1 MPERKNRTR
10 RSMLWVCALA
20 AMVLLAALPATAA
33 WYATQSAAG
42 GSAIETATFEVSV
55 KTETNP
61 AAAPLKQQDLA
72 ALMAEYETVW
82 DTVEVADTLYYDATV
97 VTVTADEENT
107 ASGYV
112 IVTYHDQD
120 HDQDY
125 YSDFIAPGES
135 VRFTVPGGTV
145 RGSDGEITVSG
156 EDAFDELY
164 RNEFV
169 IKAGWGRP
177 EERPTLEELQDAL
190 DAQTADLIALRKQA
204 YLEELKA
211 QLEQAKQAAEE
222 AARKAAEEAAS
233 QAGQN
238 TGAATTEPTGVFTGS

>member
-42 GSAIETATFEVSV
+42 GSAIETASFAVSV
-55 KTETNP
+55 NAETKT
-61 AAAPLKQQDLA
+61 AAVPLKQQELA
-72 ALMAEYETVW
+72 ALMAEYATVW
-82 DTVEVADTLYYDATV
+82 NTVEVADTLYYDATV
-97 VTVTADEENT
+97 VTVTADKDNT

-112 IVTYHDQD
+112 IVTYNNKK
-120 HDQDY
+120 Y
-125 YSDFIAPGES
+125 YSDFIAPGKS

-145 RGSDGEITVSG
+145 RGSGDSLAVSG
-156 EDAFDELY
+156 EDALGKPY
-164 RNEFV
+164 SNEFV
-169 IKAGWGRP
+169 IEAGWGRP
-177 EERPTLEELQDAL
+177 EGELKLKDLQDAL
-190 DAQTADLIALRKQA
+190 DAQTDSLIARQKQA
-204 YLEELKA
+204 YLEALAA
-211 QLEQAKQAAEE
+211 QLEEQAKQAAEE

-238 TGAATTEPTGVFTGS
+238 TEAATTEPTGVFTGS

>member
-20 AMVLLAALPATAA
+20 VMVLLAALPATAA

-42 GSAIETATFEVSV
+42 GSAIKTASFEVEADTRPQ
-55 KTETNP
+55 TEPVSLT
-61 AAAPLKQQDLA
+61 PLALA
-72 ALMAEYETVW
+72 ALTEKYGE
-82 DTVEVADTLYYDATV
+82 DAVNIFAVRQMTYQTTV
-97 VTVTADEENT
+97 VTVTADKGNT

-112 IVTYHDQD
+112 IVTYQN
-120 HDQDY
+120 QDY

-135 VRFTVPGGTV
+135 VRFTVPGGEV
-145 RGSDGEITVSG
+145 RGSGDSLAVSG
-156 EDAFDELY
+156 EDAFGKTY

-169 IKAGWGRP
+169 IEAGWGRP
-177 EERPTLEELQDAL
+177 EGELKLKDLQDAL
-190 DAQTADLIALRKQA
+190 NAHTDSLIARQKQA
-204 YLEELKA
+204 YLEALAA

-222 AARKAAEEAAS
+222 AARKAAEEAAN

>member
-42 GSAIETATFEVSV
+42 GSAIETATFEVAAAA
-55 KTETNP
+55 KTEK
-61 AAAPLKQQDLA
+61 ASAPLTQSDLA
-72 ALMAEYETVW
+72 DLTEKYGE
-82 DTVEVADTLYYDATV
+82 DAVNAFAVRQMTYQTTV

-112 IVTYHDQD
+112 IVTYDNK
-120 HDQDY
+120 DY
-125 YSDFIAPGES
+125 YSDFIAPGKS

-177 EERPTLEELQDAL
+177 EGELKLKDLQDAL
-190 DAQTADLIALRKQA
+190 DAQTDSLIARQKQA
-204 YLEELKA
+204 YLEALAA
-211 QLEQAKQAAEE
+211 QLEQAKQ
-222 AARKAAEEAAS
+222 AAEEAAS

>member
-42 GSAIETATFEVSV
+42 GSAIETASFAVSV
-55 KTETNP
+55 NAEPKT
-61 AAAPLKQQDLA
+61 AAVPLKQQDLA
-72 ALMAEYETVW
+72 ALTAEYATVW

-97 VTVTADEENT
+97 VTVTADKDNT

-112 IVTYHDQD
+112 IVTYDNK
-120 HDQDY
+120 DY
-125 YSDFIAPGES
+125 YSDFIAPGKS

-156 EDAFDELY
+156 KDAFDELY

-190 DAQTADLIALRKQA
+190 DAQTDSLIARQKQA
-204 YLEELKA
+204 YLEALEA

-238 TGAATTEPTGVFTGS
+238 TTEAATTEPTGDITGS

>member
-42 GSAIETATFEVSV
+42 GSAIETATFEVEADTRPQ
-55 KTETNP
+55 TESASLTP
-61 AAAPLKQQDLA
+61 SDLA
-72 ALMAEYETVW
+72 DLTEKYGE
-82 DTVEVADTLYYDATV
+82 DAVNAFAVRQMTYQTTV
-97 VTVTADEENT
+97 VTVTADRENT

-112 IVTYHDQD
+112 IVTYNNSEN
-120 HDQDY
+120 Y
-125 YSDFIAPGES
+125 YSGFVAPGES
-135 VRFTVPGGTV
+135 VCFTVPGGTV

-156 EDAFDELY
+156 EDASGKTY

-169 IKAGWGRP
+169 IEAGWGRP
-177 EERPTLEELQDAL
+177 EGELKLKDLRDAL
-190 DAQTADLIALRKQA
+190 NAQTDSLIARQKKA
-204 YLEELKA
+204 YLEKLAA

-222 AARKAAEEAAS
+222 AARKAAEEAAN

>member
-42 GSAIETATFEVSV
+42 GSAIETATFEVAAAA
-55 KTETNP
+55 KTEK
-61 AAAPLKQQDLA
+61 ASAPLTQSDLA
-72 ALMAEYETVW
+72 DLTEKYGE
-82 DTVEVADTLYYDATV
+82 DAVNAFARRQMTYQTTV
-97 VTVTADEENT
+97 VTVTADRENT

-112 IVTYHDQD
+112 IVTYDNK
-120 HDQDY
+120 DY
-125 YSDFIAPGES
+125 YSDFIAPGGR
-135 VRFTVPGGTV
+135 VTFTVPGGEV
-145 RGSDGEITVSG
+145 RGSGDSLAVSG
-156 EDAFDELY
+156 EDASGKTY

-169 IKAGWGRP
+169 IEAGWGRP
-177 EERPTLEELQDAL
+177 EGELKLKDLQDAL
-190 DAQTADLIALRKQA
+190 DAQTDSLIARQKQA
-204 YLEELKA
+204 YLEALA
-211 QLEQAKQAAEE
+211 TQLEEQAKQAAEE
-222 AARKAAEEAAS
+222 AARKAAEEAAN

>member
-42 GSAIETATFEVSV
+42 GSTIETATFEVEADTRPQ
-55 KTETNP
+55 TESASLTP
-61 AAAPLKQQDLA
+61 SDLA
-72 ALMAEYETVW
+72 DLTEKYGEDAVNALPVGRMDYQT
-82 DTVEVADTLYYDATV
+82 TV

-112 IVTYHDQD
+112 IVTYDNK
-120 HDQDY
+120 DY
-125 YSDFIAPGES
+125 YSDFIAPGKS
-135 VRFTVPGGTV
+135 VRFTVPGGEV
-145 RGSDGEITVSG
+145 RGSDGEIAVSG

-177 EERPTLEELQDAL
+177 EGELKLKDLQDAL
-190 DAQTADLIALRKQA
+190 NAQTDSLIARQKQA
-204 YLEELKA
+204 YLEALETQLK
-211 QLEQAKQAAEE
+211 QAKQAAEE
-222 AARKAAEEAAS
+222 AARKAAEEAAN
-233 QAGQN
+233 QTGQN
-238 TGAATTEPTGVFTGS
+238 TTGAATTEPTGVFTGS

>member
-42 GSAIETATFEVSV
+42 GSAIETASFAVSLNAET
-55 KTETNP
+55 KT
-61 AAAPLKQQDLA
+61 AAVPLKQQELADLT
-72 ALMAEYETVW
+72 AEYETVW
-82 DTVEVADTLYYDATV
+82 GTVEVANTLVYDTTV

-112 IVTYHDQD
+112 IVTYDNK
-120 HDQDY
+120 DY
-125 YSDFIAPGES
+125 YSDFIAPRES
-135 VRFTVPGGTV
+135 VRLTVPGGTV

-156 EDAFDELY
+156 KDASGEAY

-169 IKAGWGRP
+169 IKAGWGQP
-177 EERPTLEELQDAL
+177 EGELKLKDLQDAL
-190 DAQTADLIALRKQA
+190 NAQTADLIALRKQA

-233 QAGQN
+233 Q
-238 TGAATTEPTGVFTGS
+238 TGEPTVVFTGS

>member
-42 GSAIETATFEVSV
+42 GSAIETASFAVSV
-55 KTETNP
+55 NAEPKT
-61 AAAPLKQQDLA
+61 AAVPLKQQDLA
-72 ALMAEYETVW
+72 ALTAEYATVW

-97 VTVTADEENT
+97 VTVTADKDNT

-112 IVTYHDQD
+112 IVTYDNK
-120 HDQDY
+120 DY
-125 YSDFIAPGES
+125 YSDFIAPGKS

-156 EDAFDELY
+156 KDASGEAY

-169 IKAGWGRP
+169 IKAGWGQP
-177 EERPTLEELQDAL
+177 EGELTLKDLQDAL
-190 DAQTADLIALRKQA
+190 DAQTDSLIARQKQA
-204 YLEELKA
+204 YLEALKA

-238 TGAATTEPTGVFTGS
+238 TGAATTEPTGDNTGS

>member
-20 AMVLLAALPATAA
+20 VMVLLAALPATAA

-42 GSAIETATFEVSV
+42 GSAIETASFNVTEDTEKKRPSVS
-55 KTETNP
+55 
-61 AAAPLKQQDLA
+61 LDLA
-72 ALMAEYETVW
+72 ELKAEYETVW
-82 DTVEVADTLYYDATV
+82 DTVKVDNTLVYDTTV
-97 VTVTADEENT
+97 ITVTADEENT

-112 IVTYHDQD
+112 IVTYYNK
-120 HDQDY
+120 DY
-125 YSDFIAPGES
+125 YSDFIAPGKG

-145 RGSDGEITVSG
+145 RGSDGEITISG
-156 EDAFDELY
+156 KDALSRDYSNDFHIE
-164 RNEFV
+164 
-169 IKAGWGRP
+169 AGWGRP
-177 EERPTLEELQDAL
+177 EGGLTLADLQKAL
-190 DAQTADLIALRKQA
+190 DAQTEDLIALQKQA
-204 YLEELKA
+204 YLEALEA

-222 AARKAAEEAAS
+222 AARKAAEEAAN

>member
-42 GSAIETATFEVSV
+42 GSAIATATFEV
-55 KTETNP
+55 E
-61 AAAPLKQQDLA
+61 AAAETERASAPLERQDLA
-72 ALMAEYETVW
+72 ALMAEYATVW
-82 DTVEVADTLYYDATV
+82 NTVEVADTLVYDTTV
-97 VTVTADEENT
+97 VTVTADKGNT

-112 IVTYHDQD
+112 IVTYQD
-120 HDQDY
+120 KKY
-125 YSDFIAPGES
+125 YSDFIAPGGR
-135 VRFTVPGGTV
+135 VTFTVPGGEV
-145 RGSDGEITVSG
+145 RGSGDSLAVSG
-156 EDAFDELY
+156 EDASGKTY

-169 IKAGWGRP
+169 IEAGWGRP
-177 EERPTLEELQDAL
+177 EEGLTLEKLQKAL
-190 DAQTADLIALRKQA
+190 DAQTAGLVALQKET
-204 YLEELKA
+204 YLKELAA
-211 QLEQAKQAAEE
+211 QLEQAKRAAEE

>member
-1 MPERKNRTR
+1 MPERKNRTQ

-42 GSAIETATFEVSV
+42 GSAIETATFEV
-55 KTETNP
+55 E
-61 AAAPLKQQDLA
+61 AAAETERASAPLTRSDLA
-72 ALMAEYETVW
+72 ALMVEYETVW
-82 DTVEVADTLYYDATV
+82 NTVEVADTLVYDTTV
-97 VTVTADEENT
+97 VTVTADEDNT

-112 IVTYHDQD
+112 IVTYQNKK
-120 HDQDY
+120 Y
-125 YSDFIAPGES
+125 YSDFIAPGKS

-156 EDAFDELY
+156 KDASGEAY

-169 IKAGWGRP
+169 IKAGWGQP
-177 EERPTLEELQDAL
+177 EGELTLKDLQDAL
-190 DAQTADLIALRKQA
+190 DAQTDSLIARQKQA
-204 YLEELKA
+204 YLEALAA
-211 QLEQAKQAAEE
+211 QLEEQAKQAAEE

-238 TGAATTEPTGVFTGS
+238 TGAATTEPTGVFTGN

>member
-42 GSAIETATFEVSV
+42 GSAIATATFEVSV

-61 AAAPLKQQDLA
+61 AAAQLKQQDLD

-82 DTVEVADTLYYDATV
+82 NTVEVAKTLVYDTTV

-112 IVTYHDQD
+112 IVTYDNK
-120 HDQDY
+120 DY
-125 YSDFIAPGES
+125 YSDFIAPGKS

-145 RGSDGEITVSG
+145 RGSDGEITISVK
-156 EDAFDELY
+156 DALSRDYSNDFHIE
-164 RNEFV
+164 
-169 IKAGWGRP
+169 AGWGRP
-177 EERPTLEELQDAL
+177 EGELTLKDLQDAL
-190 DAQTADLIALRKQA
+190 DAQTDSLIARQKQA
-204 YLEELKA
+204 YLEALAA

-222 AARKAAEEAAS
+222 AAN

>member
-42 GSAIETATFEVSV
+42 GSAIETASFAVSV
-55 KTETNP
+55 NAETKT
-61 AAAPLKQQDLA
+61 AAVPLKQQELADLT
-72 ALMAEYETVW
+72 AEYETVW
-82 DTVEVADTLYYDATV
+82 GTVEVADTLYYDATV
-97 VTVTADEENT
+97 VTVTADKENT

-112 IVTYHDQD
+112 IVTYHNK
-120 HDQDY
+120 DY
-125 YSDFIAPGES
+125 YSDFIAPGKS

-156 EDAFDELY
+156 EDAFGEAY
-164 RNEFV
+164 SNEFV

-177 EERPTLEELQDAL
+177 EEGLTLEKLQKAL
-190 DAQTADLIALRKQA
+190 DAQTAGLVALQKET
-204 YLEELKA
+204 YLKELAA

-222 AARKAAEEAAS
+222 AAS
-233 QAGQN
+233 QTGQK
-238 TGAATTEPTGVFTGS
+238 GAATSEQTGVFAGN

>member
-20 AMVLLAALPATAA
+20 VMVLLAALPATAA

-42 GSAIETATFEVSV
+42 GSAIETASFAVSV
-55 KTETNP
+55 NAETKT
-61 AAAPLKQQDLA
+61 AAVPLKQQDLA
-72 ALMAEYETVW
+72 VLTAEYETVW
-82 DTVEVADTLYYDATV
+82 DTVEVANTLVYDTTV

-112 IVTYHDQD
+112 IVTYNNKK
-120 HDQDY
+120 Y
-125 YSDFIAPGES
+125 YSDFIAPGKS
-135 VRFTVPGGTV
+135 VSFTVPGGTV
-145 RGSDGEITVSG
+145 RGSDGEITISG
-156 EDAFDELY
+156 KDALSRDYSNDFHIE
-164 RNEFV
+164 
-169 IKAGWGRP
+169 AGWGRP
-177 EERPTLEELQDAL
+177 EGGLTLADLQKAL
-190 DAQTADLIALRKQA
+190 DGQTADLIALQKQA

-222 AARKAAEEAAS
+222 AARKAAEEAAN

>member
-10 RSMLWVCALA
+10 RSALLVCALA

-61 AAAPLKQQDLA
+61 AAAPLKQQDLD

-82 DTVEVADTLYYDATV
+82 NTVEVAKTLVYDTTV

-112 IVTYHDQD
+112 IVTYDNK
-120 HDQDY
+120 DY
-125 YSDFIAPGES
+125 YSDFIAPGKS

-156 EDAFDELY
+156 ENAFGEPY
-164 RNEFV
+164 SNEFV
-169 IKAGWGRP
+169 IEAGWGRP
-177 EERPTLEELQDAL
+177 KGELTLKDLQEAL
-190 DAQTADLIALRKQA
+190 DGQTADLIALQKQA
-204 YLEELKA
+204 YLKALEA
-211 QLEQAKQAAEE
+211 QLEQAKRAAEE
-222 AARKAAEEAAS
+222 AAN
-233 QAGQN
+233 QTGQN
-238 TGAATTEPTGVFTGS
+238 TTGVATTEPTGVFTGS

>member
-1 MPERKNRTR
+1 
-10 RSMLWVCALA
+10 MLWVCALA

-42 GSAIETATFEVSV
+42 GSAIETASFNVTEDTEKKRPSVS
-55 KTETNP
+55 
-61 AAAPLKQQDLA
+61 LDLA
-72 ALMAEYETVW
+72 ELKAEYETVW

-97 VTVTADEENT
+97 VTVTADKENT

-112 IVTYHDQD
+112 IVTYDNEH
-120 HDQDY
+120 Y
-125 YSDFIAPGES
+125 YSDFIAPGKS

-156 EDAFDELY
+156 KDALSRDYSNDFHIE
-164 RNEFV
+164 
-169 IKAGWGRP
+169 AGWGRP
-177 EERPTLEELQDAL
+177 EGGLTLEDLQEAL
-190 DAQTADLIALRKQA
+190 DGQTADLIALRKQA

-238 TGAATTEPTGVFTGS
+238 TEAATTEPTGVFTGS

>member
-20 AMVLLAALPATAA
+20 VMVLLAALPATAA

-42 GSAIETATFEVSV
+42 GSAIETASFAVSV
-55 KTETNP
+55 DDEKKT
-61 AAAPLKQQDLA
+61 AAVPLKQQDLA
-72 ALMAEYETVW
+72 DLTAKYETVW
-82 DTVEVADTLYYDATV
+82 DTVEVANTLVYDTTV

-112 IVTYHDQD
+112 IVTYQN
-120 HDQDY
+120 QDY
-125 YSDFIAPGES
+125 YSDFIAPGGC
-135 VRFTVPGGTV
+135 VTFTVPGVKVQGK
-145 RGSDGEITVSG
+145 GSDGEITVSG
-156 EDAFDELY
+156 EDAFGEPY
-164 RNEFV
+164 SNEFV
-169 IKAGWGRP
+169 IEAGWGRP
-177 EERPTLEELQDAL
+177 EGGLTLEDLQEAL
-190 DAQTADLIALRKQA
+190 DGQTAKLIALQKQA
-204 YLEELKA
+204 YLEALEA

-222 AARKAAEEAAS
+222 AARKAAEEAAN

>member
-1 MPERKNRTR
+1 
-10 RSMLWVCALA
+10 MLWVCALA

-42 GSAIETATFEVSV
+42 GSAIETASFNVTEDTEKKRPSVS
-55 KTETNP
+55 
-61 AAAPLKQQDLA
+61 LDLA
-72 ALMAEYETVW
+72 ELKAEYETVW

-97 VTVTADEENT
+97 VTVTADKENT

-112 IVTYHDQD
+112 IVTYDNEH
-120 HDQDY
+120 Y

-135 VRFTVPGGTV
+135 VCFTVPGGTV

-156 EDAFDELY
+156 KDASGEAY

-169 IKAGWGRP
+169 IKAGWGQP
-177 EERPTLEELQDAL
+177 EGELKLKDLQDAL
-190 DAQTADLIALRKQA
+190 DAQTDSLIALQKKA
-204 YLEELKA
+204 YLEALA
-211 QLEQAKQAAEE
+211 TQLEQAKQAAEE

-238 TGAATTEPTGVFTGS
+238 TEAATTEPTGVFTGS

>member
-61 AAAPLKQQDLA
+61 AAAPLKQQDLD

-82 DTVEVADTLYYDATV
+82 NTVEVAKTLVYDTTV
-97 VTVTADEENT
+97 VTVTADKGNT

-112 IVTYHDQD
+112 IVTYQD
-120 HDQDY
+120 KKY
-125 YSDFIAPGES
+125 YSDFIAPGKS
-135 VRFTVPGGTV
+135 VCFTVPGGEV
-145 RGSDGEITVSG
+145 GGRDDQFTVSG
-156 EDAFDELY
+156 EDAFGEPY
-164 RNEFV
+164 SKEFV
-169 IKAGWGRP
+169 IEAGWGRP
-177 EERPTLEELQDAL
+177 EEGLTLEKLQKAL
-190 DAQTADLIALRKQA
+190 DAQTAGLVALQKET
-204 YLEELKA
+204 YLKELAA

-222 AARKAAEEAAS
+222 AARKAAEEAAR
-233 QAGQN
+233 Q
-238 TGAATTEPTGVFTGS
+238 TGEPTGVFTGS

>member
-42 GSAIETATFEVSV
+42 GSAIETASFAVSV
-55 KTETNP
+55 NAETKT
-61 AAAPLKQQDLA
+61 AAVPLKQQDLA
-72 ALMAEYETVW
+72 DLTAEYETVW
-82 DTVEVADTLYYDATV
+82 DTVEVADALYYDTTV
-97 VTVTADEENT
+97 VAVTADKDNT

-112 IVTYHDQD
+112 IVTYHNK
-120 HDQDY
+120 DY
-125 YSDFIAPGES
+125 YSDFIAPGKS

-145 RGSDGEITVSG
+145 RGSNGEITVSG
-156 EDAFDELY
+156 KDALSRDYSTDFHIE
-164 RNEFV
+164 
-169 IKAGWGRP
+169 AGWGRP
-177 EERPTLEELQDAL
+177 EGGLTLEDLQEAL
-190 DAQTADLIALRKQA
+190 DGQTADLIALRKQA
-204 YLEELKA
+204 YLEALKA

>member
-61 AAAPLKQQDLA
+61 AAAPLKQQDLD

-82 DTVEVADTLYYDATV
+82 NTVEVAKTLVYDTTV

-112 IVTYHDQD
+112 IVTYNNSEN
-120 HDQDY
+120 Y
-125 YSDFIAPGES
+125 YSGFVAPGKS
-135 VRFTVPGGTV
+135 VRFTVPGGEV

-156 EDAFDELY
+156 KDAFGEPY
-164 RNEFV
+164 SKEFV
-169 IKAGWGRP
+169 IEAGWGRP
-177 EERPTLEELQDAL
+177 EGKLKLKDLQDAL
-190 DAQTADLIALRKQA
+190 NAQTDSLIARQKQA
-204 YLEELKA
+204 YLEALA
-211 QLEQAKQAAEE
+211 TQLEEQAKQAAEE
-222 AARKAAEEAAS
+222 AARKAAEEAAN

>member
-1 MPERKNRTR
+1 
-10 RSMLWVCALA
+10 MLWVCALA

-42 GSAIETATFEVSV
+42 GSAIETATFEVAAAA
-55 KTETNP
+55 KTEK
-61 AAAPLKQQDLA
+61 ASAPLTQSDLA
-72 ALMAEYETVW
+72 DLTEKYGE
-82 DTVEVADTLYYDATV
+82 DAVNAFAVRQMTYQTTV

-112 IVTYHDQD
+112 IVTYDNK
-120 HDQDY
+120 DY
-125 YSDFIAPGES
+125 YSDFIAPGKS

-177 EERPTLEELQDAL
+177 EGELKLKDLQDAL
-190 DAQTADLIALRKQA
+190 DAQTDSLIARQKQA
-204 YLEELKA
+204 YLEALAA
-211 QLEQAKQAAEE
+211 QLEQAKQ
-222 AARKAAEEAAS
+222 AAEEAAS

>member
-10 RSMLWVCALA
+10 RSALLVCALA

-42 GSAIETATFEVSV
+42 GSAIETATFEVEADTRPQ
-55 KTETNP
+55 TES
-61 AAAPLKQQDLA
+61 APLTPSDLA
-72 ALMAEYETVW
+72 DLTEKYGE
-82 DTVEVADTLYYDATV
+82 DAVNVFAVSQMTYQTTV
-97 VTVTADEENT
+97 VTVTADKGNT

-112 IVTYHDQD
+112 IVTYQN
-120 HDQDY
+120 QDY
-125 YSDFIAPGES
+125 YSDFIAPGGR
-135 VRFTVPGGTV
+135 VTFTVPGGTV

-177 EERPTLEELQDAL
+177 EEGLTLEKLQKAL
-190 DAQTADLIALRKQA
+190 DAQTAGLVALQKET
-204 YLEELKA
+204 YLKELAA
-211 QLEQAKQAAEE
+211 QLEQAKRAAEE
-222 AARKAAEEAAS
+222 AAN

>member
-20 AMVLLAALPATAA
+20 VMVLLAALPATAA

-42 GSAIETATFEVSV
+42 GSAIETATFEVEAAA
-55 KTETNP
+55 KTEK
-61 AAAPLKQQDLA
+61 ASAPLTQSDLA
-72 ALMAEYETVW
+72 KLKTEYETVW
-82 DTVEVADTLYYDATV
+82 DAVEVADALVYDTTV
-97 VTVTADEENT
+97 VTVTANRKNT

-135 VRFTVPGGTV
+135 VCFTVPGGTAG
-145 RGSDGEITVSG
+145 GSDGKITVSG
-156 EDAFDELY
+156 EDAFGKTY

-177 EERPTLEELQDAL
+177 EGELKLKDDLQDAL
-190 DAQTADLIALRKQA
+190 NAQTDSLIARQKQA
-204 YLEELKA
+204 YLEALAA
-211 QLEQAKQAAEE
+211 QLEQAKQ
-222 AARKAAEEAAS
+222 AAEEAAS

>member
-1 MPERKNRTR
+1 
-10 RSMLWVCALA
+10 MLWVCALA

-42 GSAIETATFEVSV
+42 GSAIETASFNVTEDTEKKRPSV
-55 KTETNP
+55 
-61 AAAPLKQQDLA
+61 LLDLA
-72 ALMAEYETVW
+72 ELKAEYETVW
-82 DTVEVADTLYYDATV
+82 DTVEVANTLVYDATV
-97 VTVTADEENT
+97 VTVTADKDNT

-112 IVTYHDQD
+112 IVTYNNKK
-120 HDQDY
+120 Y

-145 RGSDGEITVSG
+145 RGSGGEITVSG
-156 EDAFDELY
+156 IDAFDETY
-164 RNEFV
+164 SNEFV
-169 IKAGWGRP
+169 IKAGWGQP
-177 EERPTLEELQDAL
+177 EGELKLKDLQDAL
-190 DAQTADLIALRKQA
+190 DAQTDSLIALQKKA
-204 YLEELKA
+204 YLEALA
-211 QLEQAKQAAEE
+211 TQLEEQAKQAAEE

>member
-42 GSAIETATFEVSV
+42 GSAIETASFNVTEDTEKKHPSVS
-55 KTETNP
+55 
-61 AAAPLKQQDLA
+61 LDLA
-72 ALMAEYETVW
+72 ELKAEYETVW
-82 DTVEVADTLYYDATV
+82 DTVEVADALYYDATV

-112 IVTYHDQD
+112 IVTYDNK
-120 HDQDY
+120 DY
-125 YSDFIAPGES
+125 YSDFIAPGKS

-177 EERPTLEELQDAL
+177 EGELKLKDLQDAL
-190 DAQTADLIALRKQA
+190 DAQTDSLIARQKQA
-204 YLEELKA
+204 YLEALAA
-211 QLEQAKQAAEE
+211 QLEQAKQ
-222 AARKAAEEAAS
+222 AAEEAAS

>member
-42 GSAIETATFEVSV
+42 GSAIATATFEVEADTRPQ
-55 KTETNP
+55 TEPVSLTP
-61 AAAPLKQQDLA
+61 SDLA
-72 ALMAEYETVW
+72 DLTEKYGE
-82 DTVEVADTLYYDATV
+82 DAVNAFAVRQMTYQTTV
-97 VTVTADEENT
+97 VTVTADEKNT

-112 IVTYHDQD
+112 IVTYNNKK
-120 HDQDY
+120 Y

-135 VRFTVPGGTV
+135 VCFTVPGGEV
-145 RGSDGEITVSG
+145 RGSGDSLAVSG
-156 EDAFDELY
+156 EDASGKTY

-169 IKAGWGRP
+169 IEAGWGRP
-177 EERPTLEELQDAL
+177 EGELKLKDLQDAL
-190 DAQTADLIALRKQA
+190 DAQTAGLVALQKQA

-211 QLEQAKQAAEE
+211 QLEQAKRAAEE
-222 AARKAAEEAAS
+222 AARKAAEEAAN

-238 TGAATTEPTGVFTGS
+238 TGADTELTDIFAGS

>member
-42 GSAIETATFEVSV
+42 GSAIETATFEVAAAA
-55 KTETNP
+55 KTEK
-61 AAAPLKQQDLA
+61 ASAPLTQSDLA
-72 ALMAEYETVW
+72 DLTEKYGE
-82 DTVEVADTLYYDATV
+82 DAVNAFAVRQMTYQTTV

-112 IVTYHDQD
+112 IVTYQNQ
-120 HDQDY
+120 DQDY
-125 YSDFIAPGES
+125 YSDFIAPGGR
-135 VRFTVPGGTV
+135 VTFTVPGGKV
-145 RGSDGEITVSG
+145 QGKGSDGEITISV
-156 EDAFDELY
+156 EDAFGETY
-164 RNEFV
+164 SFV
-169 IKAGWGRP
+169 IEAGWGRP
-177 EERPTLEELQDAL
+177 EGELKLNDLRDAL
-190 DAQTADLIALRKQA
+190 KAQTDSLIARQKQA
-204 YLEELKA
+204 YLEALA
-211 QLEQAKQAAEE
+211 TQLEEQAKRAAEE
-222 AARKAAEEAAS
+222 AARKAAEEAAN

>member
-42 GSAIETATFEVSV
+42 GSAIATATFEVAV
-55 KTETNP
+55 KTKTNP
-61 AAAPLKQQDLA
+61 AAALLEQQDLA
-72 ALMAEYETVW
+72 ALMADYEAVW
-82 DTVEVADTLYYDATV
+82 DTVKVDDALPYDTTV
-97 VTVTADEENT
+97 VTITADEENT

-112 IVTYHDQD
+112 IVTYNNSEN
-120 HDQDY
+120 Y
-125 YSDFIAPGES
+125 YSGFIAPGAS
-135 VRFTVPGGTV
+135 VCFTVPG
-145 RGSDGEITVSG
+145 DEIPG
-156 EDAFDELY
+156 GDDKIIIGG
-164 RNEFV
+164 NEFV
-169 IKAGWGRP
+169 IEAGWGRRP
-177 EERPTLEELQDAL
+177 ERGPTLEKLQAAL
-190 DAQTADLIALRKQA
+190 NVQTDSLIALRKQA

-222 AARKAAEEAAS
+222 AARKAAEEATS